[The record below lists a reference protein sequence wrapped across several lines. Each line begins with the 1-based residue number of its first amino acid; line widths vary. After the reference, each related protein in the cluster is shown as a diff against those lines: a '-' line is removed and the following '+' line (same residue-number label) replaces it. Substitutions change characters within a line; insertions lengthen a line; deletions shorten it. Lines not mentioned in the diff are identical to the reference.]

1 MATEH
6 HAREGHLDSEQGLM
20 LMVIVIVLLG
30 TLAVLIVTS

>member
-6 HAREGHLDSEQGLM
+6 HAREGHLDSEQGL
-20 LMVIVIVLLG
+20 LLVVFAIVLLG